1 MPMKRYAWYSD
12 PHMNLSVLP
21 FLKRLHVVALKKL
34 NADGLFITGDI
45 STGRWLESDLRFLAK
60 HFSGPIYFVLG
71 NHDYHGRHVE
81 SVHGDVRRLC
91 RTYPNL
97 HWLTETPTISLN
109 EDVALIGTEG
119 WYDCALGDPEL
130 LRYSTLPDSYLTFD
144 FLQMDSLEER
154 IVVWREMSKRSSEII
169 AGKLEVALVDHQT
182 VYVLT
187 HVPPWKEATR
197 AVGTKMEKFWLPY
210 NTNSAMGGAIE
221 RVMAG
226 RKKKRVIVLAG
237 HTHTPCK
244 IRVTNNIECNV
255 APASYWGR
263 VSPKEMIVV

>member
-1 MPMKRYAWYSD
+1 MCMKRYAWYSD

-21 FLKRLHVVALKKL
+21 FLKRLHVISLKKL

-60 HFSGPIYFVLG
+60 HFDGPIYFVLG

-91 RTYPNL
+91 RSFSNL

-119 WYDCALGDPEL
+119 WYDGTLGNPDL
-130 LRYSTLPDSYLTFD
+130 LRYTTDWFLTLD
-144 FLQMDSLEER
+144 FLQLDSMEER
-154 IVVWREMSKRSSEII
+154 VQLWRDMSNKSAKII
-169 AGKLEVALVDHQT
+169 EEKLELALTEHQT
-182 VYVLT
+182 VYILT

-210 NTNSAMGGAIE
+210 NTNTAMGESIE
-221 RVMAG
+221 RVMMG
-226 RKKKRVIVLAG
+226 RRKKRVIVLAG

-244 IRVTNNIECNV
+244 IRVTNTIECNV

-263 VSPKEMIVV
+263 VSPKETIVV